1 MSERTAVVISNPTVG
16 AELGH
21 LKPWLR
27 DNGFDVR
34 RLVRDDILS
43 ADAADMPIVLA
54 SARLTIALIPIAL
67 VWFMANPVARWMVAG
82 LALVRLASAPWSMQ
96 SGDAAPAWPELAA
109 LACALIAV
117 GLLVTRRASHW
128 FATRGHL
135 SDDAAS

>member
-1 MSERTAVVISNPTVG
+1 MIRPRYRPAAIGWFAVLFMVAAAITFADSLSRIP
-16 AELGH
+16 
-21 LKPWLR
+21 
-27 DNGFDVR
+27 D
-34 RLVRDDILS
+34 LS

-82 LALVRLASAPWSMQ
+82 LVLVRLASAPWSMQ

-117 GLLVTRRASHW
+117 GLLFTRRASHW

>member
-1 MSERTAVVISNPTVG
+1 MVAAAITFADSLSRIP
-16 AELGH
+16 
-21 LKPWLR
+21 
-27 DNGFDVR
+27 D
-34 RLVRDDILS
+34 LS

-117 GLLVTRRASHW
+117 GLLFTRRASHW
-128 FATRGHL
+128 FATRGQQ